1 MRWSWKTCAPC
12 KCPLWMTASHSC
24 HSCWWTNPGSGAWS
38 TGSRNPFHQ
47 CTTLSEAQ
55 IIYSLI
61 KLSKNAV
68 WWGVLLVSL
77 SSDWSK
83 FGRASDYP
91 TLMIR
96 SSRQRT
102 LPVCEMCPWF
112 ETRCARCAGD
122 RRGRLCDH
130 PHRCRRRP
138 HDWEKTSRN
147 VFQIPK
153 LFLRHF

>member
-12 KCPLWMTASHSC
+12 KCPPWMTASRSC
-24 HSCWWTNPGSGAWS
+24 HSRWWTNPGSGAWS
-38 TGSRNPFHQ
+38 TGSRNSFHQ

-55 IIYSLI
+55 IIYSI
-61 KLSKNAV
+61 SNLSKK
-68 WWGVLLVSL
+68 LVGFFL
-77 SSDWSK
+77 YHYLQIDPNSDAPLTSTHK
-83 FGRASDYP
+83 V
-91 TLMIR
+91 
-96 SSRQRT
+96 SRQWT

-147 VFQIPK
+147 VHVPK
-153 LFLRHF
+153 LFLRYF